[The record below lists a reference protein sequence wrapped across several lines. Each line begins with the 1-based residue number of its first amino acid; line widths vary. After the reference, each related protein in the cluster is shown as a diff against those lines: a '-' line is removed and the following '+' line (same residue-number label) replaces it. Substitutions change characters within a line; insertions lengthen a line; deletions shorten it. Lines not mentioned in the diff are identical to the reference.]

1 MMDLI
6 RRLAAFSKSRLRYS
20 QSSNLMDRYSL
31 SPFNGPISFSS
42 TLASSRPVVLIW
54 PKEVQ
59 QTSQIKSA
67 TDLRICIWLKIAPCC
82 DDNTHCCHQ
91 MFSMQIKK
99 AGQPLFLRLLSFATK
114 ATNCLIQNTGK
125 TLSLK
130 LVGLARVDT
139 TARGRYLGNA
149 H

>member
-1 MMDLI
+1 
-6 RRLAAFSKSRLRYS
+6 
-20 QSSNLMDRYSL
+20 
-31 SPFNGPISFSS
+31 
-42 TLASSRPVVLIW
+42 
-54 PKEVQ
+54 
-59 QTSQIKSA
+59 
-67 TDLRICIWLKIAPCC
+67 
-82 DDNTHCCHQ
+82 
-91 MFSMQIKK
+91 MQIKK

-149 H
+149 HESMYKETKQALKRIREHKVGKHHDCNACRSIKHTGEFLTI